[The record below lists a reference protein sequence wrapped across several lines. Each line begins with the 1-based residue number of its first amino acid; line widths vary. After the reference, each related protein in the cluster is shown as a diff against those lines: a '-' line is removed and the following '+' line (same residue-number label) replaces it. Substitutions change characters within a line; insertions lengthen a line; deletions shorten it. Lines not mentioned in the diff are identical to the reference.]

1 MSQALYRTWRPALWD
16 EVVGQDHIVQT
27 LKNAIAM
34 GRIGHAYLFAGPR
47 GTGKTTSARL
57 LAKAANCLAEDPANR
72 PCNKCDNCLAVND
85 GRFMDLI
92 EIDAASN
99 TSVDDVRE
107 LRDKINFAP
116 SQGRFKVYIIDEVHM
131 LSTSAFNALLKT
143 LEEPPAH
150 VIFIL
155 ATTEIHKIPATVLSR
170 CQRFE
175 FRRIPVP
182 VIVEKLENLT
192 KQEKIKIEP
201 EALSLIARQATGSM
215 RDAISLVDQLSS
227 IAKKVTLPIAQDLL
241 GTATNQAV
249 IDLTESII
257 ARDQSRGLEIIQSA
271 LDSGADSRQF
281 ARQTVE
287 YLRDLLII
295 KLGVGKQLEL
305 TPETREVMNNHANSL
320 ETRQLTSIIEGFS
333 KAATDLKTNWH
344 PGLGLELAYASAI
357 SWQDAPQQMP
367 QPSAARQTSSPTQAY
382 SYAPTQQQNLPPRPV
397 SQKKSQPS
405 QDPVV
410 EKEDFKETA
419 KASST
424 PTTPKTEASK
434 KPAPQPQDEQSQS
447 KPGDL
452 ALTQKNLLAQLD
464 TIKAAIKRRNSSTV
478 GLVNSARIFT
488 IDSNTVVLNFDTQ
501 LLCDMMKADNNLTL
515 VKKVISHFFNKDV
528 RVQCTFGKPDMAS
541 HTDALD
547 DEENLA
553 TLVAKKYN
561 GMIIDTEK
569 ED

>member
-1 MSQALYRTWRPALWD
+1 MSQALYRTWRPALWE

-34 GRIGHAYLFAGPR
+34 NRIGHAYLFAGPR

-57 LAKAANCLAEDPANR
+57 LAKAANCLAEDSAKR
-72 PCNKCDNCLAVND
+72 PCNVCDNCVAVNE
-85 GRFMDLI
+85 GRFLDLI

-116 SQGRFKVYIIDEVHM
+116 SQGKYKVYIIDEVHM

-143 LEEPPAH
+143 LEEPPNH

-170 CQRFE
+170 CQRYE
-175 FRRIPVP
+175 FRRIPAP
-182 VIVEKLENLT
+182 VIVKKLQTLT
-192 KQEKIKIEP
+192 KKEGIDIEP
-201 EALSLIARQATGSM
+201 EALNLIARQATGAL

-249 IDLTESII
+249 IDLTDAII
-257 ARDQSRGLEIIQSA
+257 KQDQSRGLEIIQTA

-305 TPETREVMNNHANSL
+305 TPEVREIMTQHADSMQT
-320 ETRQLTSIIEGFS
+320 EQLTSIIEDFS

-357 SWQDAPQQMP
+357 SWQATT
-367 QPSAARQTSSPTQAY
+367 SQTIV
-382 SYAPTQQQNLPPRPV
+382 APTAQATPTITGPAYTPAITSERTVETPAKKHTKPISNKTETQNLP
-397 SQKKSQPS
+397 S
-405 QDPVV
+405 
-410 EKEDFKETA
+410 E
-419 KASST
+419 
-424 PTTPKTEASK
+424 TEAEEETGTG
-434 KPAPQPQDEQSQS
+434 DI
-447 KPGDL
+447 KPGSVE
-452 ALTQKNLLAQLD
+452 LTEENLLAQMD
-464 TIKAAIKRRNSSTV
+464 KIKGSIKKRNSSTV
-478 GLVNSARIFT
+478 GLINSARISVLDKQT
-488 IDSNTVVLNFDTQ
+488 IELNFDTQ
-501 LLCDMMKADNNLTL
+501 LLCDMMRAEKNLNL
-515 VKKVISHFFNKDV
+515 VRRVISYYFGTKV
-528 RVQCTFGKPDMAS
+528 SVQCTYGQQEKTRHANVSDP
-541 HTDALD
+541 
-547 DEENLA
+547 EENLA
-553 TLVAKKYN
+553 EIVAKQF
-561 GMIIDTEK
+561 GGVIIDTEK

>member
-72 PCNKCDNCLAVND
+72 PCNVCDNCLAVND

-182 VIVEKLENLT
+182 VIIEKLEKLT

-257 ARDQSRGLEIIQSA
+257 NQDQSYGLEIIQAA

-305 TPETREVMNNHANSL
+305 TPETREVMNKHANSL
-320 ETRQLTSIIEGFS
+320 EIRRLTSIIEGFS

-357 SWQDAPQQMP
+357 SWQEAPQPIP
-367 QPSAARQTSSPTQAY
+367 QQSAPLQSSSPAQSY
-382 SYAPTQQQNLPPRPV
+382 SYTPPRQESPPSYEPV
-397 SQKKSQPS
+397 AKK
-405 QDPVV
+405 
-410 EKEDFKETA
+410 EKPKETA
-419 KASST
+419 KATSAQAK
-424 PTTPKTEASK
+424 PKPEPSK
-434 KPAPQPQDEQSQS
+434 KPAPQPKTEQSEA

-452 ALTQKNLLAQLD
+452 ELTQENLLAQLD
-464 TIKAAIKRRNSSTV
+464 IIKAAIKRRNSSTV

-488 IDSNTVVLNFDTQ
+488 IDSNTVVLNFDSQ
-501 LLCDMMKADNNLTL
+501 ILCDMMKADNNLTL
-515 VKKVISHFFNKDV
+515 VKRVISYFFKKDV
-528 RVQCTFGKPDMAS
+528 RVQCTFGKPDMGS
-541 HTDALD
+541 HADTLD

>member
-1 MSQALYRTWRPALWD
+1 MSQALYRTRRPALWE

-27 LKNAIAM
+27 LQNAIAM
-34 GRIGHAYLFAGPR
+34 NRIGHAYLFAGPR

-57 LAKAANCLAEDPANR
+57 LAKAANCLAEDSAKR
-72 PCNKCDNCLAVND
+72 PCNVCANCVAVNE
-85 GRFMDLI
+85 GRFLDLI

-116 SQGRFKVYIIDEVHM
+116 SQGKYKVYIIDEVHM

-143 LEEPPAH
+143 LEEPPNH

-175 FRRIPVP
+175 FRRIPAP
-182 VIVEKLENLT
+182 IIVKKLQTLT
-192 KQEKIKIEP
+192 KQENIDIEP
-201 EALSLIARQATGSM
+201 EALNLIARQATGAL

-227 IAKKVTLPIAQDLL
+227 ISKKVTLPIAQDLL

-249 IDLTESII
+249 IDLTDAII
-257 ARDQSRGLEIIQSA
+257 KQDQSRGLEIIQTA

-305 TPETREVMNNHANSL
+305 TPEVRDIMSQHAESMQT
-320 ETRQLTSIIEGFS
+320 EQLTSIIEDFS
-333 KAATDLKTNWH
+333 KAATDQKTNWH

-357 SWQDAPQQMP
+357 SWQESAPAPQVQSIP
-367 QPSAARQTSSPTQAY
+367 QASYSTPATSYSSP
-382 SYAPTQQQNLPPRPV
+382 APQIAQSPTVKTSPKV
-397 SQKKSQPS
+397 SP
-405 QDPVV
+405 
-410 EKEDFKETA
+410 A
-419 KASST
+419 
-424 PTTPKTEASK
+424 PKPAQSK
-434 KPAPQPQDEQSQS
+434 KPAPAKKTPPAQEQDMPNQTGAAEG
-447 KPGDL
+447 KME
-452 ALTQKNLLAQLD
+452 LTSENLNAEMD
-464 TIKAAIKRRNSSTV
+464 KFKTAIKRGNSSTV
-478 GLVNSARIFT
+478 GLINSARIYVPNNKT
-488 IDSNTVVLNFDTQ
+488 LVLNFATQ
-501 LLCDMMKADNNLTL
+501 ILCDMMRDENNM
-515 VKKVISHFFNKDV
+515 KVMRIVVEYF
-528 RVQCTFGKPDMAS
+528 FGKDIRIICNFGDYDYTEHADDS
-541 HTDALD
+541 
-547 DEENLA
+547 DEEESLLDA
-553 TLVAKKYN
+553 VAKRFN
-561 GMIIDTEK
+561 GVIIETGK